1 MPKQN
6 DFEQHIE
13 EWSKIIEQRNTI
25 DPKLYPEHNIKRGLR
40 NENGT
45 GVLVG
50 ITRVGSVI
58 GYRKEN
64 DVKIPTE
71 GRLYYRGYDLF
82 DLVDGFQKEKR
93 LGFEETVYLLLFG
106 KCPNEQELKDF
117 NHALEER
124 RDLPRHYKEDV
135 IIKIPAPNIMNKLQ
149 RTVLTLY
156 SYDEN
161 PDDISVNNV
170 LRQSI
175 DLIAKLP
182 LLAAYSYQ
190 VKRHYFNHESLV
202 IHRPKK
208 GVGTA
213 ENFLYLTRPDGDYTR
228 EEVEMLD
235 LLLVLQAEHGGGNNS
250 SFATH
255 VVSSTG
261 TDTYSAIA
269 TALGSLKGPKHGGAN
284 KMVAEMFSNIK
295 AEVGLKYTD
304 DELRTYLRKILVKE
318 VFDQKGLLYGLGHA
332 VYTLSDPRA
341 IILKQKAS
349 QLALHKGRIKE
360 YNLYADIERIGCQL
374 LNEKVKNDNAMAAN
388 VDFYAGFVLD
398 MLNIPEDL
406 YTPVFAISRIAGWSA
421 HRLEQI
427 LDDKIMRPAYITLG
441 DKQTYLPLLD
451 RTIK

>member
-13 EWSKIIEQRNTI
+13 SWSKIIEETNTI
-25 DPKLYPEHNIKRGLR
+25 EPKLYPQHNIKRGLR

-58 GYRKEN
+58 GYHKEN

-82 DLVDGFQKEKR
+82 DLVNGFQKEQR
-93 LGFEETVYLLLFG
+93 LGFEETIYLLLFG
-106 KCPNEQELKDF
+106 KCPNAQELAEF
-117 NHALEER
+117 NQALEIR
-124 RDLPRHYKEDV
+124 RDLPKQYKEDV

-149 RTVLTLY
+149 RAILTLY
-156 SYDEN
+156 SYDDN
-161 PDDISVNNV
+161 PDDVSVTNV

-190 VKRHYFNHESLV
+190 VKRHAFNHESLV
-202 IHRPKK
+202 IHRPIK

-213 ENFLYLTRPDGDYTR
+213 ENFLHLIRPDGKYTR
-228 EEVEMLD
+228 EEVETLD

-261 TDTYSAIA
+261 TDTYAAIS

-284 KMVAEMFSNIK
+284 KMVAEMFANIK
-295 AEVGLKYTD
+295 AKVGLNYTEE
-304 DELRTYLRKILVKE
+304 ELRTYLRKILSKE
-318 VFDQKGLLYGLGHA
+318 AFDQKGLLYGLGHA

-341 IILKQKAS
+341 VILKQKAE
-349 QLALHKGRIKE
+349 QLALHKDRIKE
-360 YNLYADIERIGCQL
+360 YNLYADIERIGCEL

-388 VDFYAGFVLD
+388 VDFYAGFVMD

-441 DKQTYLPLLD
+441 DEQTYYPLEE
-451 RTIK
+451 RK

>member
-1 MPKQN
+1 MPIQN

-13 EWSKIIEQRNTI
+13 SWSKIIEERNTI
-25 DPKLYPEHNIKRGLR
+25 DPKLYPQHNIKRGLR

-82 DLVDGFQKEKR
+82 DLVNGFQEEQR
-93 LGFEETVYLLLFG
+93 LGFEETIYLLLFG
-106 KCPNEQELKDF
+106 KCPNAQELAEF
-117 NHALEER
+117 NQALEDR
-124 RDLPRHYKEDV
+124 RDLPKQYKEDV

-149 RTVLTLY
+149 RAILTLY
-156 SYDEN
+156 SYDDN
-161 PDDISVNNV
+161 PDDVSVNNV

-190 VKRHYFNHESLV
+190 VKRHAFNHESLV
-202 IHRPKK
+202 IHRPIK

-213 ENFLYLTRPDGDYTR
+213 ENFLHLIRPDGKYTR
-228 EEVEMLD
+228 EEVETLD

-261 TDTYSAIA
+261 TDTYAAIS

-284 KMVAEMFSNIK
+284 KMVAEMFANIK
-295 AEVGLKYTD
+295 AKVGLNYTEE
-304 DELRTYLRKILVKE
+304 ELRAYLRKILSKE
-318 VFDQKGLLYGLGHA
+318 AFDQKGLLYGLGHA

-341 IILKQKAS
+341 VILKQKAEE
-349 QLALHKGRIKE
+349 LALHKDRIKE
-360 YNLYADIERIGCQL
+360 YNLYADIERIGCEL

-388 VDFYAGFVLD
+388 VDFYAGFVMD

-441 DKQTYLPLLD
+441 DEQTYYPLEE
-451 RTIK
+451 RK

>member
-13 EWSKIIEQRNTI
+13 SWSKIIEERNTI
-25 DPKLYPEHNIKRGLR
+25 DPKLYPQHNIKRGLR
-40 NENGT
+40 NDNGT

-58 GYRKEN
+58 GYHKEN

-82 DLVDGFQKEKR
+82 DLVNGFQKEQR
-93 LGFEETVYLLLFG
+93 LGFEETIYLLLFG
-106 KCPNEQELKDF
+106 KCPNAQELAEF
-117 NHALEER
+117 NQALEDR
-124 RDLPRHYKEDV
+124 RDLPKQYKEDV

-149 RTVLTLY
+149 RAILTLY
-156 SYDEN
+156 SYDDN
-161 PDDISVNNV
+161 PDDVSVNNV

-190 VKRHYFNHESLV
+190 VKRHAFNHESLV
-202 IHRPKK
+202 IHRPIK

-213 ENFLYLTRPDGDYTR
+213 ENFLHLIRPDGKYTR
-228 EEVEMLD
+228 EEVETLD

-261 TDTYSAIA
+261 TDTYAAIS

-284 KMVAEMFSNIK
+284 KMVAEMFANIK
-295 AEVGLKYTD
+295 AKVGLNYTEE
-304 DELRTYLRKILVKE
+304 ELRAYLRKILSKE
-318 VFDQKGLLYGLGHA
+318 TFDQKGLLYGLGHA

-341 IILKQKAS
+341 VILKQKAEE
-349 QLALHKGRIKE
+349 LALHKDRIKE
-360 YNLYADIERIGCQL
+360 YNLYADIERIGCEL

-388 VDFYAGFVLD
+388 VDFYAGFVMD

-441 DKQTYLPLLD
+441 DEQTYYPLEE
-451 RTIK
+451 RK

>member
-13 EWSKIIEQRNTI
+13 SWSKIIEERNTI
-25 DPKLYPEHNIKRGLR
+25 EPKLYPQHNIKRGLR

-82 DLVDGFQKEKR
+82 DLVNGFQKEHR

-106 KCPNEQELKDF
+106 KCPNAQELVEF
-117 NHALEER
+117 NQALEIR
-124 RDLPRHYKEDV
+124 RDLPRNYKEDV

-149 RTVLTLY
+149 RAILTLY
-156 SYDEN
+156 SYDDN
-161 PDDISVNNV
+161 PDDVSVNNV

-190 VKRHYFNHESLV
+190 VKRHAFNHESLV

-213 ENFLYLTRPDGDYTR
+213 ENFLYLIRPDGYYTR
-228 EEVEMLD
+228 EEVETLD

-284 KMVAEMFSNIK
+284 KMVAEMFADIK
-295 AEVGLKYTD
+295 AKIGLNYTEE
-304 DELRTYLRKILVKE
+304 ELRTYLRKILSKE
-318 VFDQKGLLYGLGHA
+318 AFDQKGLLYGLGHA
-332 VYTLSDPRA
+332 VYTLSDPRT
-341 IILKQKAS
+341 IIIKQKAE
-349 QLALHKGRIKE
+349 QLALHKDRIKE
-360 YNLYADIERIGCQL
+360 YNLYADIERIGCEL

-388 VDFYAGFVLD
+388 VDFYAGFVMD

-441 DKQTYLPLLD
+441 DEQTYYPLEE
-451 RTIK
+451 RK

>member
-13 EWSKIIEQRNTI
+13 SWSKIIEERNTI
-25 DPKLYPEHNIKRGLR
+25 DPKLYPQHNIKRGLR

-82 DLVDGFQKEKR
+82 DLVNGFQKEQR
-93 LGFEETVYLLLFG
+93 LGFEETIYLLLFG
-106 KCPNEQELKDF
+106 KCPNAQELAEF
-117 NHALEER
+117 NQALEDR
-124 RDLPRHYKEDV
+124 RDLPKQYKEDV

-149 RTVLTLY
+149 RAILTLY
-156 SYDEN
+156 SYDDN
-161 PDDISVNNV
+161 PDDVSVTNV

-190 VKRHYFNHESLV
+190 VKRHAFNHESLV
-202 IHRPKK
+202 IHRPIK

-213 ENFLYLTRPDGDYTR
+213 ENFLHLIRPDGKYTR
-228 EEVEMLD
+228 EEVETLD

-261 TDTYSAIA
+261 TDTYAAIS

-284 KMVAEMFSNIK
+284 KMVAEMFANIK
-295 AEVGLKYTD
+295 AKVGLNYTEE
-304 DELRTYLRKILVKE
+304 ELKAYLRKILSKE
-318 VFDQKGLLYGLGHA
+318 AFDQKGLLYGLGHA

-341 IILKQKAS
+341 VILKQKAEE
-349 QLALHKGRIKE
+349 LALHKDRIKE
-360 YNLYADIERIGCQL
+360 YNLYADIERIGCEL

-388 VDFYAGFVLD
+388 VDFYAGFVMD

-441 DKQTYLPLLD
+441 DEQTYYPLEE
-451 RTIK
+451 RK

>member
-1 MPKQN
+1 MKRN
-6 DFEQHIE
+6 EFELRLE
-13 EWSKIIEQRNTI
+13 EWSKVIEQTNTI

-64 DVKIPTE
+64 DKKIPIE
-71 GRLYYRGYDLF
+71 GELYYRGYNLF
-82 DLVDGFQKEKR
+82 DLVRGFQEEKR

-106 KCPNEQELKDF
+106 KCPNQDELKEF
-117 NHALEER
+117 TLALEER
-124 RDLPRHYKEDV
+124 RDLPKHYKEDV
-135 IIKIPAPNIMNKLQ
+135 ILKIPAPNIMNKLQ

-156 SYDEN
+156 SYDDN
-161 PDDISVNNV
+161 PDDISVVNV
-170 LRQSI
+170 LKQSL

-190 VKRHYFNHESLV
+190 AKRHYFNHDSLV
-202 IHRPKK
+202 IHTPKK

-213 ENFLYLTRPDGDYTR
+213 ENFLSLIRPDGKVGK
-228 EEVEMLD
+228 EEIEILD
-235 LLLVLQAEHGGGNNS
+235 SILVLQAEHGGGNNS

-284 KMVAEMFSNIK
+284 KMVADMIK
-295 AEVGLKYTD
+295 DIKEHISLDYS
-304 DELRTYLRKILVKE
+304 EEQLREYLRKILRKE
-318 VFDQKGLLYGLGHA
+318 AFDHKGLIYGLGHA

-341 IILKQKAS
+341 IILKEKAY
-349 QLALHKGRIKE
+349 QLALLKGRAKE
-360 YNLYADIERIGCQL
+360 YNLYADIEKIGCAL
-374 LNEKVKNDNAMAAN
+374 LNEKVKNDNSMAAN

-398 MLNIPEDL
+398 MLDIPEDL

-427 LDDKIMRPAYITLG
+427 LDDKIMRPAYVTLG
-441 DKQTYLPLLD
+441 DNKVYQPLKE
-451 RTIK
+451 R

>member
-13 EWSKIIEQRNTI
+13 SWSKIIEERNTI
-25 DPKLYPEHNIKRGLR
+25 DPKLYPQHNIKRGLR

-82 DLVDGFQKEKR
+82 DLVNGFQKEQR
-93 LGFEETVYLLLFG
+93 LGFEETIYLLLFG
-106 KCPNEQELKDF
+106 KCPNAQELAEF
-117 NHALEER
+117 NQALEDR
-124 RDLPRHYKEDV
+124 RDLPKQYKEDV

-149 RTVLTLY
+149 RAILTLY
-156 SYDEN
+156 SYDDN
-161 PDDISVNNV
+161 PDDVSVNNV

-190 VKRHYFNHESLV
+190 VKRHSFNHESLV
-202 IHRPKK
+202 IHRPIK

-213 ENFLYLTRPDGDYTR
+213 ENFLHLIRPDGKYTR
-228 EEVEMLD
+228 EEVETLD

-261 TDTYSAIA
+261 TDTYAAIS

-284 KMVAEMFSNIK
+284 KMVAEMFADIK
-295 AEVGLKYTD
+295 AKVGLNYTEE
-304 DELRTYLRKILVKE
+304 ELRVYLRKILSKE
-318 VFDQKGLLYGLGHA
+318 AFDQKGLLYGLGHA

-341 IILKQKAS
+341 VILKQKAEE
-349 QLALHKGRIKE
+349 LALHKDRIKE
-360 YNLYADIERIGCQL
+360 YNLYADIERIGCEL

-388 VDFYAGFVLD
+388 VDFYAGFVMD

-441 DKQTYLPLLD
+441 DEQTYYPLEE
-451 RTIK
+451 RK

>member
-1 MPKQN
+1 MKRN
-6 DFEQHIE
+6 EFENRLE
-13 EWSKIIEQRNTI
+13 EWSKVIEQTNTI

-64 DVKIPTE
+64 DKKIPIE
-71 GRLYYRGYDLF
+71 GELYYRGYNLF
-82 DLVDGFQKEKR
+82 DLVHGFQNEKR

-106 KCPNEQELKDF
+106 KCPNQDELKEF
-117 NHALEER
+117 TLALEER
-124 RDLPRHYKEDV
+124 RDLPKHYKEDV
-135 IIKIPAPNIMNKLQ
+135 ILKIPAPNIMNKLQ

-156 SYDEN
+156 SYDDN
-161 PDDISVNNV
+161 PDDISVVNV
-170 LRQSI
+170 LKQSL

-190 VKRHYFNHESLV
+190 AKRHYFNHDSLV
-202 IHRPKK
+202 IHTPKK

-213 ENFLYLTRPDGDYTR
+213 ENFLYLIRPDGKVSK
-228 EEVEMLD
+228 EEIEILD

-269 TALGSLKGPKHGGAN
+269 TALGALKGPKHGGAN
-284 KMVAEMFSNIK
+284 KMVADMIK
-295 AEVGLKYTD
+295 DIKEHISLDYSEEQLK
-304 DELRTYLRKILVKE
+304 EYLRKILRKE
-318 VFDQKGLLYGLGHA
+318 AFDHKGLIYGLGHA

-341 IILKQKAS
+341 IILKEKAY
-349 QLALHKGRIKE
+349 QLALLKGRAKE
-360 YNLYADIERIGCQL
+360 YNLYADIEKIGCAL
-374 LNEKVKNDNAMAAN
+374 LNEKVKNDNSMAAN

-398 MLNIPEDL
+398 MLDIPEDL

-427 LDDKIMRPAYITLG
+427 LDDKIMRPAYVTLG
-441 DKQTYLPLLD
+441 DNKVYQPLKE
-451 RTIK
+451 R

>member
-1 MPKQN
+1 MLSQK
-6 DFEQHIE
+6 D
-13 EWSKIIEQRNTI
+13 IEQKLSLLAQTIATNNKI
-25 DPKLYPEHNIKRGLR
+25 DPALYAANNIKRGLR
-40 NENGT
+40 NDDGT

-50 ITRVGSVI
+50 ITRVGEVV
-58 GYRKEN
+58 GYNKI
-64 DVKIPTE
+64 DGVKVPAE
-71 GRLYYRGYDLF
+71 GQLFYRGLNLSDI
-82 DLVDGFQKEKR
+82 VDGFQREKR
-93 LGFEETVYLLLFG
+93 HGFEETIYLLLFG
-106 KCPNEQELKDF
+106 VLPTHEQ
-117 NHALEER
+117 LEEFNLLLDEC
-124 RDLPRHYKEDV
+124 RDLPQGYKEDV

-161 PDDISVNNV
+161 PDDISVKNV
-170 LRQSI
+170 LRQSVE
-175 DLIAKLP
+175 LIAKLP

-190 VKRHYFNHESLV
+190 VKRYAFNHESMV

-213 ENFLYLTRPDGDYTR
+213 ENFLHLIRQDGKYTQ
-228 EEVEMLD
+228 EEAEILD
-235 LLLVLQAEHGGGNNS
+235 LLLVIQAEHGGGNNS

-284 KMVAEMFSNIK
+284 KMVEEMLADIRKHVPDCS
-295 AEVGLKYTD
+295 D
-304 DELRTYLRKILVKE
+304 RDQLRDYLRRILNKDA
-318 VFDQKGLLYGLGHA
+318 FDRKGLIYGLGHA

-341 IILKQKAS
+341 HILKEKAKELA
-349 QLALHKGRIKE
+349 QLKGKQRE
-360 YNLYADIERIGCQL
+360 YQLLLDIEEMGCEMI
-374 LNEKVKNDNAMAAN
+374 NAKVQSSNRVSAN
-388 VDFYAGFVLD
+388 VDFFAGFVLE

-427 LDDKIMRPAYITLG
+427 LDDKIMRPAYVTLSEH
-441 DKQTYLPLLD
+441 KPYTPISE
-451 RTIK
+451 R

>member
-13 EWSKIIEQRNTI
+13 SWSKIIEERNTI
-25 DPKLYPEHNIKRGLR
+25 DPKLYPQHNIKRGLR

-82 DLVDGFQKEKR
+82 DLVNGFQKEQR
-93 LGFEETVYLLLFG
+93 FGFEETIYLLLFG
-106 KCPNEQELKDF
+106 KCPNAQELAEF
-117 NHALEER
+117 NQALEDR
-124 RDLPRHYKEDV
+124 RDLPKQYKEDV

-149 RTVLTLY
+149 RAILTLY
-156 SYDEN
+156 SYDDN
-161 PDDISVNNV
+161 PDDVSVNNV

-190 VKRHYFNHESLV
+190 AKRHAFNHESLV
-202 IHRPKK
+202 IHRPIK

-213 ENFLYLTRPDGDYTR
+213 ENFLHLIRPDGSYTR
-228 EEVEMLD
+228 EEVETLD

-261 TDTYSAIA
+261 TDTYAAIS

-284 KMVAEMFSNIK
+284 KMVAEMFANIK
-295 AEVGLKYTD
+295 AKVGLNYTEE
-304 DELRTYLRKILVKE
+304 ELRAYLRKILSKE
-318 VFDQKGLLYGLGHA
+318 AFDQKGLLYGLGHA

-341 IILKQKAS
+341 VILKQKAEE
-349 QLALHKGRIKE
+349 LALHKDRIKE
-360 YNLYADIERIGCQL
+360 YNLYADIECIGCEL

-388 VDFYAGFVLD
+388 VDFYAGFVMD

-441 DKQTYLPLLD
+441 DEQTYYPLEE
-451 RTIK
+451 RK

>member
-13 EWSKIIEQRNTI
+13 SWSKIIEERNTI
-25 DPKLYPEHNIKRGLR
+25 DPKLYPQHNIKRGLR

-58 GYRKEN
+58 GYHKEN

-82 DLVDGFQKEKR
+82 DLVNGFQKEQR
-93 LGFEETVYLLLFG
+93 LGFEETIYLLLFG
-106 KCPNEQELKDF
+106 KCPNAQELAEF
-117 NHALEER
+117 NQALEDR
-124 RDLPRHYKEDV
+124 RDLPKQYKEDV

-149 RTVLTLY
+149 RAILTLY
-156 SYDEN
+156 SYDDN
-161 PDDISVNNV
+161 PDDVSVNNV

-190 VKRHYFNHESLV
+190 AKRHAFNHESLV
-202 IHRPKK
+202 IHRPIK

-213 ENFLYLTRPDGDYTR
+213 ENFLHLIRPDGSYTR
-228 EEVEMLD
+228 EEVETLD
-235 LLLVLQAEHGGGNNS
+235 LLLVLQAEHGGGNIS

-261 TDTYSAIA
+261 TDTYAAIS

-284 KMVAEMFSNIK
+284 KMVAEMFANIK
-295 AEVGLKYTD
+295 AKVGLNYTEE
-304 DELRTYLRKILVKE
+304 ELRAYLRKILSKE
-318 VFDQKGLLYGLGHA
+318 TFDQKGLLYGLGHA

-341 IILKQKAS
+341 VILKQKAEE
-349 QLALHKGRIKE
+349 LALHKDRIKE
-360 YNLYADIERIGCQL
+360 YNLYADIERIGCEL

-388 VDFYAGFVLD
+388 VDFYAGFVMD

-441 DKQTYLPLLD
+441 DEQTYYPLEE
-451 RTIK
+451 RK

>member
-1 MPKQN
+1 MSKQN

-13 EWSKIIEQRNTI
+13 SWSKIIEKRNTI
-25 DPKLYPEHNIKRGLR
+25 DPNLYPQHNIKRGLR

-58 GYRKEN
+58 GYHKEN

-71 GRLYYRGYDLF
+71 GRLFYRGYDLF
-82 DLVDGFQKEKR
+82 DLVNGFQKEQR
-93 LGFEETVYLLLFG
+93 LGFEETIYLLLFG
-106 KCPNEQELKDF
+106 KCPNAQELAEF
-117 NHALEER
+117 NQALEIR
-124 RDLPRHYKEDV
+124 RDLPKQYKEDV

-149 RTVLTLY
+149 RAILTLY
-156 SYDEN
+156 SYDDN
-161 PDDISVNNV
+161 PDDVSVTNV

-190 VKRHYFNHESLV
+190 VKRHAFNHESLV
-202 IHRPKK
+202 IHRPIK

-213 ENFLYLTRPDGDYTR
+213 ENFLHLIRPDGKYTR
-228 EEVEMLD
+228 EEVETLD

-261 TDTYSAIA
+261 TDTYAAIS

-284 KMVAEMFSNIK
+284 KMVAEMFANIK
-295 AEVGLKYTD
+295 AKVGLNYTEE
-304 DELRTYLRKILVKE
+304 ELRTYLRKILSKE
-318 VFDQKGLLYGLGHA
+318 AFDQKGLLYGLGHA

-341 IILKQKAS
+341 VILKQKAE
-349 QLALHKGRIKE
+349 QLALHKDRIKE
-360 YNLYADIERIGCQL
+360 YNLYADIERIGCEL

-388 VDFYAGFVLD
+388 VDFYAGFVMD

-441 DKQTYLPLLD
+441 DEQTYYPLEE
-451 RTIK
+451 RK

>member
-13 EWSKIIEQRNTI
+13 SWSKIIEETNTI
-25 DPKLYPEHNIKRGLR
+25 DPKLYPQHNIKRGLR

-58 GYRKEN
+58 GYHKEN

-82 DLVDGFQKEKR
+82 DLVNGFQKEQR
-93 LGFEETVYLLLFG
+93 LGFEETIYLLLFG
-106 KCPNEQELKDF
+106 KCPNAQELAEF
-117 NHALEER
+117 NQALEDR
-124 RDLPRHYKEDV
+124 RDLPKQYKEDV

-149 RTVLTLY
+149 RAILTLY
-156 SYDEN
+156 SYDDN
-161 PDDISVNNV
+161 PDDVSVTNV

-190 VKRHYFNHESLV
+190 VKRHAFNHESLV
-202 IHRPKK
+202 IHRPIK

-213 ENFLYLTRPDGDYTR
+213 ENFLHLIRPDGKYTR
-228 EEVEMLD
+228 EEVETLD

-261 TDTYSAIA
+261 TDTYAAIS

-284 KMVAEMFSNIK
+284 KMVAEMFANIK
-295 AEVGLKYTD
+295 AKVGLNYTEE
-304 DELRTYLRKILVKE
+304 ELRTYLRKILSKE
-318 VFDQKGLLYGLGHA
+318 AFDQKGLLYGLGHA

-341 IILKQKAS
+341 VILKQKAE
-349 QLALHKGRIKE
+349 QLALHKDRIKE
-360 YNLYADIERIGCQL
+360 YNLYADIERIGCEL

-388 VDFYAGFVLD
+388 VDFYAGFVMD

-441 DKQTYLPLLD
+441 DEQTYYPLEE
-451 RTIK
+451 RK

>member
-13 EWSKIIEQRNTI
+13 SWSKIIEERNTI
-25 DPKLYPEHNIKRGLR
+25 DPKLYPQHNIKRGLR

-82 DLVDGFQKEKR
+82 NLVNGFQKEQR
-93 LGFEETVYLLLFG
+93 LGFEETIYLLLFG
-106 KCPNEQELKDF
+106 KCPNAQELAEF
-117 NHALEER
+117 NQALEDR
-124 RDLPRHYKEDV
+124 RDLPKQYKEDV

-149 RTVLTLY
+149 RAILTLY
-156 SYDEN
+156 SYDDN
-161 PDDISVNNV
+161 PDDVSVNNV

-190 VKRHYFNHESLV
+190 VKRHAFNHESLV
-202 IHRPKK
+202 IHRPIK

-213 ENFLYLTRPDGDYTR
+213 ENFLHLIRPDGNYSR
-228 EEVEMLD
+228 EEIETLD

-261 TDTYSAIA
+261 TDTYAAIS

-284 KMVAEMFSNIK
+284 KMVAEMFANIK
-295 AEVGLKYTD
+295 AKVGLNYTEE
-304 DELRTYLRKILVKE
+304 ELRAYLRKILSKE
-318 VFDQKGLLYGLGHA
+318 AFDQKGLLYGLGHA

-341 IILKQKAS
+341 VILKQKAEE
-349 QLALHKGRIKE
+349 LALHKDRIKE
-360 YNLYADIERIGCQL
+360 YNLYADIERIGCEL

-388 VDFYAGFVLD
+388 VDFYAGFVMD

-441 DKQTYLPLLD
+441 DEQTYYPLEE
-451 RTIK
+451 RK

>member
-1 MPKQN
+1 MKRN
-6 DFEQHIE
+6 EFELRLE
-13 EWSKIIEQRNTI
+13 EWSKVIEQTNTI

-64 DVKIPTE
+64 DKKIPIE
-71 GRLYYRGYDLF
+71 GELYYRGYNLF
-82 DLVDGFQKEKR
+82 DLVRGFQEEKR

-106 KCPNEQELKDF
+106 KCPNQDELKEF
-117 NHALEER
+117 TLALEER
-124 RDLPRHYKEDV
+124 RDLPKHYKEDV
-135 IIKIPAPNIMNKLQ
+135 ILKIPAPNIMNKLQ

-156 SYDEN
+156 SYDDN
-161 PDDISVNNV
+161 PDDISVVNV
-170 LRQSI
+170 LKQSL

-190 VKRHYFNHESLV
+190 AKRHYFNHDSLV
-202 IHRPKK
+202 IHTPKK

-213 ENFLYLTRPDGDYTR
+213 ENFLSLIRPDGKVGK
-228 EEVEMLD
+228 EEIEILD

-284 KMVAEMFSNIK
+284 KMVADMIK
-295 AEVGLKYTD
+295 DIKEHISLDYS
-304 DELRTYLRKILVKE
+304 EEQLREYLRKILRKE
-318 VFDQKGLLYGLGHA
+318 AFDHKGLIYGLGHA

-341 IILKQKAS
+341 IILKEKAY
-349 QLALHKGRIKE
+349 QLALLKGRAKE
-360 YNLYADIERIGCQL
+360 YNLYADIEKIGCAV
-374 LNEKVKNDNAMAAN
+374 LNEKVKNDNSMAAN

-398 MLNIPEDL
+398 MLDIPEDL

-427 LDDKIMRPAYITLG
+427 LDDKIMRPAYVTLG
-441 DKQTYLPLLD
+441 DNKVYQPLKE
-451 RTIK
+451 R

>member
-1 MPKQN
+1 MKRN
-6 DFEQHIE
+6 EFELRLE
-13 EWSKIIEQRNTI
+13 EWSKVIEQTNTI

-64 DVKIPTE
+64 DKKIPIE
-71 GRLYYRGYDLF
+71 GELYYRGYNLF
-82 DLVDGFQKEKR
+82 DLVHGFQEEKR

-106 KCPNEQELKDF
+106 KCPNQDELKEF
-117 NHALEER
+117 TLALEER
-124 RDLPRHYKEDV
+124 RDLPKHYKEDV
-135 IIKIPAPNIMNKLQ
+135 ILKIPAPNIMNKLQ

-156 SYDEN
+156 SYDDN
-161 PDDISVNNV
+161 PDDISVVNV
-170 LRQSI
+170 LKQSL

-190 VKRHYFNHESLV
+190 AKRHYFNHDSLV
-202 IHRPKK
+202 IHTPKK

-213 ENFLYLTRPDGDYTR
+213 ENFLSLIRPDGKVGK
-228 EEVEMLD
+228 EEIEILD

-284 KMVAEMFSNIK
+284 KMVADMIK
-295 AEVGLKYTD
+295 DIKEHISLDYS
-304 DELRTYLRKILVKE
+304 EEQLREYLRKILRKE
-318 VFDQKGLLYGLGHA
+318 AFDHKGLIYGLGHA

-341 IILKQKAS
+341 IILKEKAY
-349 QLALHKGRIKE
+349 QLALLKGRGKE
-360 YNLYADIERIGCQL
+360 YNLYADIEKIGCAL
-374 LNEKVKNDNAMAAN
+374 LNEKVKNDNSMAAN

-398 MLNIPEDL
+398 MLDIPEDL

-427 LDDKIMRPAYITLG
+427 LDDKIMRPAYVTLG
-441 DKQTYLPLLD
+441 DNKVYQPLKE
-451 RTIK
+451 R

>member
-13 EWSKIIEQRNTI
+13 SWSKIIEERNTI
-25 DPKLYPEHNIKRGLR
+25 DPKLYPQHNIKRGLR

-82 DLVDGFQKEKR
+82 DLVNGFQEEQR
-93 LGFEETVYLLLFG
+93 LGFEETIYLLLFG
-106 KCPNEQELKDF
+106 KCPNAQELAEF
-117 NHALEER
+117 NQALEDR
-124 RDLPRHYKEDV
+124 RDLPKQYKEDV

-149 RTVLTLY
+149 RAILTLY
-156 SYDEN
+156 SYDDN
-161 PDDISVNNV
+161 PDDVSVTNV

-182 LLAAYSYQ
+182 LLAAYSCQ
-190 VKRHYFNHESLV
+190 VKRHAFNHESLV
-202 IHRPKK
+202 IHRPIK

-213 ENFLYLTRPDGDYTR
+213 ENFLHLIRPDGKYTR
-228 EEVEMLD
+228 EEVETLD

-261 TDTYSAIA
+261 TDTYAAIS

-284 KMVAEMFSNIK
+284 KMVAEMFVNIK
-295 AEVGLKYTD
+295 AKVGLNYTEE
-304 DELRTYLRKILVKE
+304 ELRTYLRKILSKE
-318 VFDQKGLLYGLGHA
+318 AFDQKGLLYGLGHA

-341 IILKQKAS
+341 VILKQKAE
-349 QLALHKGRIKE
+349 QLALHKDRIKE
-360 YNLYADIERIGCQL
+360 YNLYADIERIGCEL

-388 VDFYAGFVLD
+388 VDFYAGFVMD

-441 DKQTYLPLLD
+441 DEQTYYPLEE
-451 RTIK
+451 RK

>member
-1 MPKQN
+1 MKRN
-6 DFEQHIE
+6 EFELRLE
-13 EWSKIIEQRNTI
+13 EWSKVIEQTNTI

-64 DVKIPTE
+64 DKKIPIE
-71 GRLYYRGYDLF
+71 GELYYRGYNLF
-82 DLVDGFQKEKR
+82 DLVRGFQEEKR

-106 KCPNEQELKDF
+106 KCPNQDELKEF
-117 NHALEER
+117 TLALEER
-124 RDLPRHYKEDV
+124 RDLPKHYKEDV
-135 IIKIPAPNIMNKLQ
+135 ILKIPAPNIMNKLQ

-156 SYDEN
+156 SYDDN
-161 PDDISVNNV
+161 PDDISVVNV
-170 LRQSI
+170 LKQSL

-190 VKRHYFNHESLV
+190 AKRHYFNHDSLV
-202 IHRPKK
+202 IHTPKK

-213 ENFLYLTRPDGDYTR
+213 ENFLSLIRPDGKVGK
-228 EEVEMLD
+228 EEIEILD

-284 KMVAEMFSNIK
+284 KMVADMIK
-295 AEVGLKYTD
+295 DIKEHISLDYS
-304 DELRTYLRKILVKE
+304 EEQLREYLRKILRKE
-318 VFDQKGLLYGLGHA
+318 AFDHKGLIYGLGHA

-341 IILKQKAS
+341 IILKEKAY
-349 QLALHKGRIKE
+349 QLALLKGRAKE
-360 YNLYADIERIGCQL
+360 YNLYADIEKIGCAL
-374 LNEKVKNDNAMAAN
+374 LNEKVKNDNSMAAN

-398 MLNIPEDL
+398 MLDIPEDL

-427 LDDKIMRPAYITLG
+427 LDDKIMRPAYVTLG
-441 DKQTYLPLLD
+441 DNKVYQPLKE
-451 RTIK
+451 R

>member
-13 EWSKIIEQRNTI
+13 SWSKIIEERNTI
-25 DPKLYPEHNIKRGLR
+25 DPKLYPQHNIKRGLR

-82 DLVDGFQKEKR
+82 DLVNGFQKEQR
-93 LGFEETVYLLLFG
+93 LGFEETIYLLLFG
-106 KCPNEQELKDF
+106 KCPNAQELAEF
-117 NHALEER
+117 NQALENR
-124 RDLPRHYKEDV
+124 RDLPKQYKEDV

-149 RTVLTLY
+149 RAILTLY
-156 SYDEN
+156 SYDDN
-161 PDDISVNNV
+161 PDDVSVTNV

-190 VKRHYFNHESLV
+190 VKRHAFNHESLV
-202 IHRPKK
+202 IHRPIK

-213 ENFLYLTRPDGDYTR
+213 ENFLHLIRPDGKYTR
-228 EEVEMLD
+228 EEVETLD

-261 TDTYSAIA
+261 TDTYAAIS

-284 KMVAEMFSNIK
+284 KMVAEMFADIK
-295 AEVGLKYTD
+295 AKVGLNYTEE
-304 DELRTYLRKILVKE
+304 ELKAYLRKILSKE
-318 VFDQKGLLYGLGHA
+318 AFDQKGLLYGLGHA

-341 IILKQKAS
+341 VILKQKAE
-349 QLALHKGRIKE
+349 QLALHKDRIKE
-360 YNLYADIERIGCQL
+360 YNLYADIERIGCEL

-388 VDFYAGFVLD
+388 VDFYAGFVMD

-441 DKQTYLPLLD
+441 DEQTYYPLEE
-451 RTIK
+451 RK

>member
-1 MPKQN
+1 MKRN
-6 DFEQHIE
+6 EFELRLE
-13 EWSKIIEQRNTI
+13 EWSKVIEQTNTI

-64 DVKIPTE
+64 DKKIPIE
-71 GRLYYRGYDLF
+71 GELYYRGYNLF
-82 DLVDGFQKEKR
+82 DLVRGFQEEKR

-106 KCPNEQELKDF
+106 KCPNQDELKEF
-117 NHALEER
+117 TLALEER
-124 RDLPRHYKEDV
+124 RDLPKHYKEDV
-135 IIKIPAPNIMNKLQ
+135 ILKIPAPNIMNKLQ

-156 SYDEN
+156 SYDDN
-161 PDDISVNNV
+161 PDDISVVNV
-170 LRQSI
+170 LKQSL

-190 VKRHYFNHESLV
+190 AKRHYFNHDSLV
-202 IHRPKK
+202 IHTPKK

-213 ENFLYLTRPDGDYTR
+213 ENFLSLIRPDGKVGK
-228 EEVEMLD
+228 EEIEILD

-284 KMVAEMFSNIK
+284 KMVADMIK
-295 AEVGLKYTD
+295 DIKEHISLDYSEEQLK
-304 DELRTYLRKILVKE
+304 EYLRKILRKE
-318 VFDQKGLLYGLGHA
+318 AFDHKGLIYGLGHA

-341 IILKQKAS
+341 IILKEKAY
-349 QLALHKGRIKE
+349 QLALLKGRAKE
-360 YNLYADIERIGCQL
+360 YNLYADIEKIGCAL
-374 LNEKVKNDNAMAAN
+374 LNEKVKNDNSMAAN

-398 MLNIPEDL
+398 MLDIPEDL

-427 LDDKIMRPAYITLG
+427 LDDKIMRPAYVTLG
-441 DKQTYLPLLD
+441 DNKVYQPLKE
-451 RTIK
+451 R

>member
-1 MPKQN
+1 MKRN
-6 DFEQHIE
+6 EFELRLE
-13 EWSKIIEQRNTI
+13 EWSKVIEQTNTI

-64 DVKIPTE
+64 DKKIPIE
-71 GRLYYRGYDLF
+71 GELYYRGYNLF
-82 DLVDGFQKEKR
+82 DLVHGFQEEKR

-106 KCPNEQELKDF
+106 KCPNKDELKEF
-117 NHALEER
+117 TLALEER
-124 RDLPRHYKEDV
+124 RDLPKHYKEDV
-135 IIKIPAPNIMNKLQ
+135 ILKIPAPNIMNKLQ

-156 SYDEN
+156 SYDDN
-161 PDDISVNNV
+161 PDDISVVNV
-170 LRQSI
+170 LKQSL

-190 VKRHYFNHESLV
+190 AKRHYFNHDSLV
-202 IHRPKK
+202 IHTPKK

-213 ENFLYLTRPDGDYTR
+213 ENFLSLIRPDGKVGK
-228 EEVEMLD
+228 EEIEILD

-284 KMVAEMFSNIK
+284 KMVADMIK
-295 AEVGLKYTD
+295 DIKEHISLDYSK
-304 DELRTYLRKILVKE
+304 EQLREYLRKILRKE
-318 VFDQKGLLYGLGHA
+318 AFDHKGLIYGLGHA

-341 IILKQKAS
+341 IILKEKAY
-349 QLALHKGRIKE
+349 QLALLKGRAKE
-360 YNLYADIERIGCQL
+360 YNLYADIEKIGCAL
-374 LNEKVKNDNAMAAN
+374 LNEKVKNDNSMAAN

-398 MLNIPEDL
+398 MLDIPEDL

-427 LDDKIMRPAYITLG
+427 LDDKIMRPAYVTLG
-441 DKQTYLPLLD
+441 DNKVYQPLKE
-451 RTIK
+451 R